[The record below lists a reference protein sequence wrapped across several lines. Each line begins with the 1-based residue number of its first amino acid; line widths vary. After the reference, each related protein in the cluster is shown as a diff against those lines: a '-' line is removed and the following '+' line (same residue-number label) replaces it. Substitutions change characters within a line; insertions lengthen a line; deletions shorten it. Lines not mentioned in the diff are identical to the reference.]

1 MTLMRLFMETGRTA
15 KQNCGILWI
24 VSRAQPFI
32 TGSADLA
39 DLDAGIKE
47 LEAEAERVLP
57 AIEEFCVS
65 ISDPRMRLIFRLRF
79 VRCRS
84 WAEIAGTLGRY
95 YTEAGVC
102 KMAYNYLKKIA

>member
-1 MTLMRLFMETGRTA
+1 MRTKKSTRTCA
-15 KQNCGILWI
+15 RRWDQHPRHCQECPILP
-24 VSRAQPFI
+24 VF
-32 TGSADLA
+32 
-39 DLDAGIKE
+39 
-47 LEAEAERVLP
+47 EAERVLP